1 MSRVVFLVEERSMA
15 AFLQIWVARAF
26 PGVPFHCVPHQGKA
40 DLLKSISRKLR
51 AWREP
56 AARFVIVI
64 DNDRRDCEELKA
76 QLLRICRDAGRD
88 DALIR
93 IACQELEAW
102 YLGDPEALAAAFAD
116 PTLPDRLKKPRFRNP
131 DTLAKPSGE
140 LARLVPAFQKV
151 SGARAVARY
160 ITRERSTSASFM
172 TFVAGIDR
180 IVGCLP
186 PLPNASD

>member
-1 MSRVVFLVEERSMA
+1 MSRLVFLVEERSMA
-15 AFLQIWVARAF
+15 EFLQIWVPRAF
-26 PGVPFHCVPHQGKA
+26 PGLLFKCVPHAGKS
-40 DLLKSISRKLR
+40 DLMKSIPRKLK

-56 AARFVIVI
+56 GARFVIII
-64 DNDRRDCEELKA
+64 DNDNRGCEELKT
-76 QLLRICRDAGRD
+76 QLLKSCRDGGRE

-102 YLGDPEALAAAFAD
+102 YLGDPQALAAAFAD

-131 DTLAKPSGE
+131 DTLPKPSKD
-140 LARLVPAFQKV
+140 LARLIPAFQKV

-160 ITRERSTSASFM
+160 IDRERNISASFM

-180 IVGCLP
+180 IVGYLP
-186 PLPNASD
+186 PLPNAPD